1 MIHDI
6 YLALSELKVVYKSH
20 WKLVTLT
27 SDTLYQQF
35 IELSPLLPPNT
46 VLCEEKQRVLST
58 LNSTSPRNTGINQID
73 SQSEST
79 IRSRTNTST
88 QSRPSRPLV
97 IGKDEKSYPMNPT
110 TNYISRFA
118 DEFCGCFG
126 CGSVSHLFRECLEKH
141 NKTMKYK
148 YFQDLNDHVPSTRIN
163 KDMPTGQSNLFC
175 STPCF

>member
-46 VLCEEKQRVLST
+46 VLCEEKQRVLSI
-58 LNSTSPRNTGINQID
+58 LHSVSPRNVGINQMY
-73 SQSEST
+73 SQAEST
-79 IRSRTNTST
+79 TRSHTDTST

-97 IGKDEKSYPMNPT
+97 IGKARNP
-110 TNYISRFA
+110 I
-118 DEFCGCFG
+118 
-126 CGSVSHLFRECLEKH
+126 
-141 NKTMKYK
+141 
-148 YFQDLNDHVPSTRIN
+148 Q
-163 KDMPTGQSNLFC
+163 
-175 STPCF
+175 